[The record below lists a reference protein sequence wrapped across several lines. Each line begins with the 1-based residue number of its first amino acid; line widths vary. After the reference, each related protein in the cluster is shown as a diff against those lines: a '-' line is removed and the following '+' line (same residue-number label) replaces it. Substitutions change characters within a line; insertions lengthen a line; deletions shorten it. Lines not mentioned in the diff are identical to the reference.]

1 MASAPG
7 RVARAVVF
15 VTSRPGPALK
25 RRERCLDLAGIPFTL
40 EPERRP
46 SGTFL
51 KLCVAEEHAVDAY
64 AALGLGGCTRAP
76 RPPQPDPMSESIA
89 QVASMLRDEAG
100 IAADKLAE
108 ALRVAAPRLFEILRA
123 AANRG

>member
-7 RVARAVVF
+7 RIARSVVF

-25 RRERCLDLAGIPFTL
+25 RRERCLELAGIPFTI

-46 SGTFL
+46 SGMFL
-51 KLCVAEEHAVDAY
+51 KLCVEEGHAIDAHV
-64 AALGLGGCTRAP
+64 ALGLGGCARAP
-76 RPPQPDPMSESIA
+76 RPPQPDPMSESIT
-89 QVASMLRDEAG
+89 QVASMLRTEAG

-108 ALRVAAPRLFEILRA
+108 ALRDAAPRLFEILRA

>member
-7 RVARAVVF
+7 RGTRAVVF

-25 RRERCLDLAGIPFTL
+25 RRERCLELAGIPYTL

-46 SGTFL
+46 SGMFL
-51 KLCVAEEHAVDAY
+51 KLSVAEEHAVDAY
-64 AALGLGGCTRAP
+64 GALGLGGCTRIP
-76 RPPQPDPMSESIA
+76 RPVQPDPMSESIT

-100 IAADKLAE
+100 IAADKIAE
-108 ALRVAAPRLFEILRA
+108 VLRVAAPRLFEMLRA